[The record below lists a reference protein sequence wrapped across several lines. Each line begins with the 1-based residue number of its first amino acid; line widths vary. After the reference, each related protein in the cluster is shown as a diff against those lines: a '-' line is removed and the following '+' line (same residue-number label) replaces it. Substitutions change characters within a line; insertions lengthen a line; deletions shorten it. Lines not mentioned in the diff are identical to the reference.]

1 MRRTALVVVLTL
13 STAAV
18 AIAAK
23 GSAQFFLGAP
33 AGSAVPFDFVA
44 LPEPIHVPQLTDL
57 APFQALPIVS
67 PFTPT
72 LHQLLEGETIVTT
85 DRQMRAVW
93 ERLFS
98 APYDA
103 SQFDF
108 GTSFVVFMGG
118 GPIANGSF
126 EISAVEQVEASYA
139 NPGGV
144 GGDPVGELFLSVTAT
159 TFLSGVQPKDP
170 PSPTWRVSAVKISRD
185 LLDHVVF
192 RRNIVLGV

>member
-1 MRRTALVVVLTL
+1 MEPESYGWQANGR
-13 STAAV
+13 SQ
-18 AIAAK
+18 
-23 GSAQFFLGAP
+23 SADRARIP
-33 AGSAVPFDFVA
+33 
-44 LPEPIHVPQLTDL
+44 
-57 APFQALPIVS
+57 
-67 PFTPT
+67 
-72 LHQLLEGETIVTT
+72 ETILTT

-108 GTSFVVFMGG
+108 DTSFVVFMGG

-126 EISAVEQVEASYA
+126 DISAVEQVEASYA
-139 NPGGV
+139 NPGGL
-144 GGDPVGELFLSVTAT
+144 GSDPAGELFLSVTAT

-170 PSPTWRVSAVKISRD
+170 PGPTWRVAAVKVSRE